1 MIIFRYIN
9 RQILQTT
16 AAVTLV
22 LMVVAISSRFIQFLA
37 EAVEGAISS
46 EVLVQLIGYRLP
58 DLLLVVV
65 PLAYFVSIMM
75 VFGRMY
81 VENEMVILQGSGMGR
96 TRLLLISL
104 GSASI
109 ITIFTAAL
117 SLYLAPSGLRAVE
130 ALLQNQQQL
139 TEIDLIV
146 PGQFQEFGEGNRVT
160 YAENIENDE
169 KLGKVPQNLFISIA
183 TQNPGDNSSQIVL
196 AKTGR
201 AEILDNT
208 ELRFM
213 RLEGVR
219 QYVGIPGEKDYKVA
233 FSDTLS
239 ILLPTPAP
247 MEEIDEVFTLA
258 TADLIESNLPTHIA
272 ELQWRLSMIF
282 LVPILSL
289 IAIPMSRV
297 NPRQGRYAKLIPA
310 ILLYSSY
317 FILLQYSRDRVA
329 QGNSDP
335 GVGMIWVHLLFLVL
349 AIVMFNSEK
358 MMRLIIRRHSEYPNP
373 NG

>member
-1 MIIFRYIN
+1 
-9 RQILQTT
+9 
-16 AAVTLV
+16 
-22 LMVVAISSRFIQFLA
+22 
-37 EAVEGAISS
+37 
-46 EVLVQLIGYRLP
+46 
-58 DLLLVVV
+58 
-65 PLAYFVSIMM
+65 
-75 VFGRMY
+75 
-81 VENEMVILQGSGMGR
+81 
-96 TRLLLISL
+96 
-104 GSASI
+104 
-109 ITIFTAAL
+109 
-117 SLYLAPSGLRAVE
+117 
-130 ALLQNQQQL
+130 
-139 TEIDLIV
+139 
-146 PGQFQEFGEGNRVT
+146 
-160 YAENIENDE
+160 
-169 KLGKVPQNLFISIA
+169 
-183 TQNPGDNSSQIVL
+183 
-196 AKTGR
+196 
-201 AEILDNT
+201 
-208 ELRFM
+208 
-213 RLEGVR
+213 
-219 QYVGIPGEKDYKVA
+219 
-233 FSDTLS
+233 
-239 ILLPTPAP
+239 